1 MVEEN
6 RIFYG
11 EDEGKEK
18 KRKQQITE
26 RLFGSLL
33 YKIYKQECFD
43 LENIS
48 HTKVA
53 DYVVVVK
60 WAS

>member
-33 YKIYKQECFD
+33 YKIYKQEGFD